1 MKDKKFIFPILG
13 VIAFLVAGFVT
24 MFFKP
29 VEKVK
34 NSEPKQEIQTQ
45 IQPQQQPEIK
55 LEPEIKVKDDWY
67 IYVTGEVKNP
77 GVYKVS
83 ADSRI
88 FQAVEKAGGFTAKA
102 DRNSINMA
110 ERLIDGLQIY
120 IAPKVAQQKQTQTQH
135 QNNAIKIPGVQQNYQ
150 NYQVQQNV
158 TKTQPKTQT
167 INNNNILGSKV
178 DINNATAKELELI
191 KGVGSVIAQRIIEYR
206 ETHGRFNSPDDL
218 IHIKGIGSKTLE
230 KMRPQILIR

>member
-34 NSEPKQEIQTQ
+34 ISEPKQEIQTQ

-55 LEPEIKVKDDWY
+55 SEPEIKVKDDWY
-67 IYVTGEVKNP
+67 VYVTGEVKNP

-120 IAPKVAQQKQTQTQH
+120 ISPKVTQQKQIQTQN
-135 QNNAIKIPGVQQNYQ
+135 QNNAIKIPGVQQN
-150 NYQVQQNV
+150 VI
-158 TKTQPKTQT
+158 KTQPKAQT

-218 IHIKGIGSKTLE
+218 IHIKGIGSKKLE

>member
-34 NSEPKQEIQTQ
+34 ISEPKQEIQTQ

-120 IAPKVAQQKQTQTQH
+120 ISPKVTQQKQIQTQN
-135 QNNAIKIPGVQQNYQ
+135 QNNAIKIPGVQQN
-150 NYQVQQNV
+150 VI
-158 TKTQPKTQT
+158 KTQPKAQT

>member
-34 NSEPKQEIQTQ
+34 ISEPKQEIQTQ

-55 LEPEIKVKDDWY
+55 SEPEIKVKDDWY

-135 QNNAIKIPGVQQNYQ
+135 QNNAIKIPGVQQN
-150 NYQVQQNV
+150 VI
-158 TKTQPKTQT
+158 KTQPKAQT

>member
-55 LEPEIKVKDDWY
+55 SEPEIKVKDDWY

-120 IAPKVAQQKQTQTQH
+120 ISPKVTQQKQIQTQH

-150 NYQVQQNV
+150 IQQNV
-158 TKTQPKTQT
+158 TKTQPQTKTT
-167 INNNNILGSKV
+167 NNNNILGTKV

-218 IHIKGIGSKTLE
+218 IHIKGIGSKKLE

>member
-120 IAPKVAQQKQTQTQH
+120 ISPKVTQQKQIQTQN
-135 QNNAIKIPGVQQNYQ
+135 QNNAIKIPGVQQN
-150 NYQVQQNV
+150 VI
-158 TKTQPKTQT
+158 KTQPKAQT

-206 ETHGRFNSPDDL
+206 ETHGRFNSPD
-218 IHIKGIGSKTLE
+218 
-230 KMRPQILIR
+230 

>member
-55 LEPEIKVKDDWY
+55 SEPEIKVKDDWY
-67 IYVTGEVKNP
+67 VYVTGEVKNP

-120 IAPKVAQQKQTQTQH
+120 ISPKVTQQKQIQTQN
-135 QNNAIKIPGVQQNYQ
+135 QNNAIKIPGVQQN
-150 NYQVQQNV
+150 VI
-158 TKTQPKTQT
+158 KTQPKAQT

-218 IHIKGIGSKTLE
+218 IHIKGIGSKKLE

>member
-34 NSEPKQEIQTQ
+34 ISEPKQEIQTQ

-120 IAPKVAQQKQTQTQH
+120 I
-135 QNNAIKIPGVQQNYQ
+135 
-150 NYQVQQNV
+150 
-158 TKTQPKTQT
+158 
-167 INNNNILGSKV
+167 
-178 DINNATAKELELI
+178 
-191 KGVGSVIAQRIIEYR
+191 
-206 ETHGRFNSPDDL
+206 
-218 IHIKGIGSKTLE
+218 
-230 KMRPQILIR
+230 

>member
-1 MKDKKFIFPILG
+1 
-13 VIAFLVAGFVT
+13 
-24 MFFKP
+24 
-29 VEKVK
+29 
-34 NSEPKQEIQTQ
+34 
-45 IQPQQQPEIK
+45 
-55 LEPEIKVKDDWY
+55 
-67 IYVTGEVKNP
+67 KNP

-120 IAPKVAQQKQTQTQH
+120 ISPKVTQQKQIQTQN
-135 QNNAIKIPGVQQNYQ
+135 QNNAIKIPGVQQN
-150 NYQVQQNV
+150 VI
-158 TKTQPKTQT
+158 KTQPKAQT

>member
-34 NSEPKQEIQTQ
+34 ISEPKQEIQTQ

-67 IYVTGEVKNP
+67 VYVTGEVKNP

-120 IAPKVAQQKQTQTQH
+120 ISPKVTQQKQIQTQN
-135 QNNAIKIPGVQQNYQ
+135 QNNAIKIPGVQQN
-150 NYQVQQNV
+150 VI
-158 TKTQPKTQT
+158 KTQPKAQT